1 MKIIA
6 VTGGSGCGKTL
17 FTNLL
22 VERLQKR
29 TVVLPLDCYYKDKP
43 DQIPNEK
50 YDFDSP
56 QAFDFDLYHE
66 HLNLLKSGKSVQMP
80 RFGYETGKR
89 EVEFSEI
96 FPKEYLIIE
105 GLHVLLHPKIREIIS
120 FSFFMDSPLDVAVCR
135 RCIRDIQDYDVTA
148 EYSLNQFLNFVRP
161 AYFEYILPA
170 KKHSDLVVENIFQT
184 RLDLFIDDFLQNNKL

>member
-22 VERLQKR
+22 VERLHKSN
-29 TVVLPLDCYYKDKP
+29 VVLPLDCYYKDKP

-56 QAFDFDLYHE
+56 QAFDFDLYHK
-66 HLNLLKSGKSVQMP
+66 HLKLLNSGESIQMP
-80 RFGYETGKR
+80 HFGYETGKR
-89 EVEFSEI
+89 EAGFSEI

-135 RCIRDIQDYDVTA
+135 RCIRDIQEYDITA

-184 RLDLFIDDFLQNNKL
+184 RLDLFIDDFLQNNQL

>member
-22 VERLQKR
+22 VERLQKK
-29 TVVLPLDCYYKDKP
+29 TAVLPLDCYYKARP
-43 DQIPNEK
+43 DQIPNDK

-56 QAFDFDLYHE
+56 QAFDFDLYHQ
-66 HLNLLKSGKSVQMP
+66 HLNLLNSGESVQMP
-80 RFGYETGKR
+80 HFGYETGKR
-89 EVEFSEI
+89 ESVFTEI
-96 FPKEYLIIE
+96 FPGEYLILE

-135 RCIRDIQDYDVTA
+135 RCIRDMQEYDVNA
-148 EYSLNQFLNFVRP
+148 EYSLNQFLKFVRP
-161 AYFEYILPA
+161 VYFEYIFPA
-170 KKHSDLVVENIFQT
+170 KKHSDLVVENNFQT
-184 RLDLFIDDFLQNNKL
+184 RLDLFIDDFLQNNQL

>member
-1 MKIIA
+1 VKIIA

>member
-6 VTGGSGCGKTL
+6 VTGGSGSGKTL

-22 VERLQKR
+22 VERLQKK
-29 TVVLPLDCYYKDKP
+29 TAVLPLDCYYKDRP
-43 DQIPNEK
+43 DQISNDK

-56 QAFDFDLYHE
+56 QALDFDLYNQHI
-66 HLNLLKSGKSVQMP
+66 NLLNTGESVQMP
-80 RFGYETGKR
+80 HFGYDTGKR
-89 EVEFSEI
+89 ESFFTEI
-96 FPKEYLIIE
+96 FPEEYLILE
-105 GLHVLLHPKIREIIS
+105 GMHVLLFQKIRKLIS

-135 RCIRDIQDYDVTA
+135 RCIRDIQEYDVTA
-148 EYSLNQFLNFVRP
+148 EYSLNQFLKFVRP